1 MEVSLVW
8 LELSV
13 NHFKGLF
20 SERHLEEINECT
32 YDPPYAGKGA
42 TPGWA
47 AGSTKQV
54 KQITDGIPTETESY
68 DSDYGYDDGYE
79 YDYRKKR
86 KRRFDM
92 GGIYGGG
99 KSVYQRLC
107 RLFWTVFTNNNLG
120 YGASDY
126 GAGSDYGSEYGY
138 DPYGGYGSDY
148 DPVVLECL
156 ANDPSGGHDANAW
169 IKTPGNL
176 TTLSI

>member
-1 MEVSLVW
+1 MEVSLVCV
-8 LELSV
+8 ELSV

-92 GGIYGGG
+92 GGIYG
-99 KSVYQRLC
+99 KRLLPSVLNYVITITKAMAPAT
-107 RLFWTVFTNNNLG
+107 TVQAVIMV
-120 YGASDY
+120 ASTVMILM
-126 GAGSDYGSEYGY
+126 AVMALTMIQLSWN
-138 DPYGGYGSDY
+138 
-148 DPVVLECL
+148 VLPMIL
-156 ANDPSGGHDANAW
+156 RAV
-169 IKTPGNL
+169 
-176 TTLSI
+176 TTLMPGLKLLVS